1 METFFTLIKME
12 AFFIMMKILIKI
24 EDVFIMMQILITNGS
39 I

>member
-1 METFFTLIKME
+1 METFFT
-12 AFFIMMKILIKI
+12 MMKVLIKI

>member
-1 METFFTLIKME
+1 MET
-12 AFFIMMKILIKI
+12 FFIMMKILIKI